1 MNQVLLRNGG
11 YTQFTKT
18 SPSLEY
24 LALQALNQ
32 QINAQLE
39 SSEAD
44 LMVLIDAYN
53 KFIDDT
59 FPNDT
64 HLKVNVDEVKD
75 VDVDID
81 GITSKW
87 ADTRTSK
94 DVYLSLIERIKK
106 LEADITELESGL

>member
-18 SPSLEY
+18 SQSLEY

-53 KFIDDT
+53 KFIDDV

-64 HLKVNVDEVKD
+64 HLKVNVNDVK
-75 VDVDID
+75 DVDID
-81 GITSKW
+81 GITTKW
-87 ADTRTSK
+87 KDTRTSK
-94 DVYLSLIERIKK
+94 DVYLSFIDRMKK
-106 LEADITELESGL
+106 LESDVRELEGK